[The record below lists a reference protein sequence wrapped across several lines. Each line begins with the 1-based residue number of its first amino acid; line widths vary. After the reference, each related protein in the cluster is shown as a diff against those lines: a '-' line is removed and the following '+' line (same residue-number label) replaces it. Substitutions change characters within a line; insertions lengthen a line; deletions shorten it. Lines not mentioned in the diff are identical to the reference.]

1 MPWII
6 VLIAALGAAGIFGIT
21 GKAHGGAGSSTRS
34 VSLRDMKGLSEKT
47 VDWLLA
53 RLRVVEPPEPT
64 LGAMCY
70 DMAMPMLVEEY
81 VCVVCGEK
89 TVYAE
94 GSWLLTELP
103 ECRSM
108 SESINGAVDFDVELV
123 ETALCSHCEPEMVT
137 PAMFLKVTRE
147 DGEVA
152 FFDAVSRFDLTLLTY
167 FLDGSL
173 TYTGDYGEE
182 QPLLP
187 HASRIAEL
195 LGTEEVSE

>member
-1 MPWII
+1 MSWII
-6 VLIAALGAAGIFGIT
+6 ILIAAIGAAGILGVSGRT
-21 GKAHGGAGSSTRS
+21 HGGTGGGIRGI
-34 VSLRDMKGLSEKT
+34 SLRDVKGMSEST
-47 VDWLLA
+47 VDSLLA
-53 RLRVVEPPEPT
+53 HLKVTEPPDPVM
-64 LGAMCY
+64 GAMCY

-81 VCVVCGEK
+81 VCTVCGER
-89 TVYAE
+89 TVYPD

-108 SESINGAVDFDVELV
+108 VESINGAVDFNVELV
-123 ETALCSHCEPEMVT
+123 ETALCSHCEPETVT
-137 PAMFLKVTRE
+137 PAMFLRVTRG
-147 DGEVA
+147 DGEIA

-187 HASRIAEL
+187 HAARIAEL
-195 LGTEEVSE
+195 LGAGEGSE

>member
-1 MPWII
+1 MPWIM
-6 VLIAALGAAGIFGIT
+6 VLIAALGAAGILGLT
-21 GKAHGGAGSSTRS
+21 GRAHGGTGHGVRS
-34 VSLRDMKGLSEKT
+34 VSTGDVKGMSEKT

-53 RLRVVEPPEPT
+53 RLRAVEPPEPV

-70 DMAMPMLVEEY
+70 DMAMPILVEIY
-81 VCVVCGEK
+81 VCGVCGEK

-94 GSWLLTELP
+94 GSLLLTELP
-103 ECRSM
+103 ECRSIV
-108 SESINGAVDFDVELV
+108 ESINGAVDFDVELV
-123 ETALCSHCEPEMVT
+123 DTTLCSHCEPETVT
-137 PAMFLKVTRE
+137 PAMFLRVTRG
-147 DGEVA
+147 DGQIA
-152 FFDAVSRFDLTLLTY
+152 FFDAVSRFDLMLLTY

-173 TYTGDYGEE
+173 TYTGEYGDE